1 MSFTANANGPRGF
14 EPVHADG
21 GFPPRLYDARIASA
35 YAASLYTGQPIH
47 IHTTGYCQVLADDAE
62 NVAGVFAGCE
72 YVAADGSIVF
82 SPYWP
87 ASTAIKSGSVIKAKL
102 YDAAGMF
109 LIHSDET
116 MDVSD
121 IGDFFA
127 TTTTVAT
134 GGSTLTGRSSAQLDG
149 DTGNAAASGLLVQV
163 VSVSPREEGGNE
175 TGTLCVVKFVR
186 PLFGG
191 KIDGATS

>member
-14 EPVHADG
+14 DPVQADAG
-21 GFPPRLYDARIASA
+21 VAPRLFEARVASA
-35 YAASLYTGQPIH
+35 YAASLYTGQPVH
-47 IHTTGYCQVLADDAE
+47 IHTTGYVQVLADDNE
-62 NVAGVFAGCE
+62 DIAGVFAGCE

-102 YDAAGMF
+102 YDAASRF
-109 LIHSDET
+109 LINSDEAL
-116 MDVSD
+116 DVSD

-127 TTTTVAT
+127 LTTTVGT

-149 DTGNAAASGLLVQV
+149 DTGNASAAGLLVQV
-163 VSVSPREEGGNE
+163 VDISPREEGGDYA
-175 TGTLCVVKFVR
+175 GTLAIVKFVR

-191 KIDGATS
+191 KIDGAA

>member
-14 EPVHADG
+14 DPVQADG
-21 GFPPRLYDARIASA
+21 GFAPRLFDARIASA
-35 YAASLYTGQPIH
+35 YAASLYNGQPCH
-47 IHTTGYCQVLADDAE
+47 IHTTGYLQVLADDNE
-62 NVAGVFAGCE
+62 DVAGVFAGCE
-72 YVAADGSIVF
+72 YVASDGSIVF

-102 YDAAGMF
+102 YPAEGKF
-109 LIHSDET
+109 LIHSDEI
-116 MDVSD
+116 MDISD
-121 IGDFFA
+121 VGDFFA
-127 TTTTVAT
+127 LTTTVGT

-149 DTGNAAASGLLVQV
+149 NTGNASAVGLLVQV
-163 VSVSPREEGGNE
+163 VEVSPREEGGDE
-175 TGTLCVVKFVR
+175 TGVLVIVKFVR